1 MKPIDSRLLRY
12 ARATRFF
19 LAASVALGL
28 VGAGLVIAQAML
40 IAEIVVGAFQRG
52 DGAGALTLPLGL
64 LALVALGR
72 AVVSWLTEL
81 AAHRASAAVKSEL
94 RLRLLERAVR
104 LGPSWLD
111 SQRTGALTT
120 LATRGIDALDDYFAR
135 YLPQLGLAV
144 VVPVAVLAR
153 IVTADWIS
161 ALIIVVTLPLIPLF
175 MVLIGWATQS
185 RMDRQW
191 RLLSRLSGHFLDV
204 VAGLP
209 TLKVFGRAKAQAA
222 SIRAITAD
230 YRRATLKT
238 LRLAFLS
245 SFALEL
251 LATVSVAL
259 VAVDIGMRLVHG
271 EMDLFTGLMVLV
283 LAPEAYLPLRQVGAQ
298 YHAAAEGLAAADEVF
313 AVLERA
319 LPSSAADGSPA
330 PDARGAALT
339 LDGLMVRH
347 PGRTAPSLARTS
359 FEIRPGETVAVV
371 GPSGAGKST
380 LLNAVLGFAVPDQGR
395 VLIGGR
401 DLASLDPESWRRQIA
416 WVPQRP
422 YLFAGT
428 IAENVRLARP
438 DADDEAVRAALR
450 DADAYRFVSAL
461 PDGIE
466 TRLGEMGAGLS
477 AGQRQRIAL
486 ARAFL
491 ADRPVLLLDEPTANL
506 DGETEASVVE
516 AVRRLAEGRTVLL
529 VVHRPALLPLAD
541 RVLRLPGPTAS
552 PLPASGGGSGRVSV
566 AGARAGATGAGAIR
580 NPRAEAPVS
589 ATAGVGAGVGDA
601 DAGGAAGGVGDAD
614 ADGAAGG
621 VGDADTDAGPGRLAA
636 APAGVGHE
644 SMTGVVSGVGDESA
658 AGVAAGVGH
667 ESMAGAASRAGHESS
682 ADVGS
687 GERPAGAWAGR
698 GSGSAGRTVSRGPRA
713 HAGPGAL
720 ARVRAAARGT
730 RGRFA
735 LALLLGSLALVSAV
749 GLMAVSGWLIS
760 RAVQQP
766 PVLYLMVA
774 VTATRAFG
782 IGRAAFRYAERL
794 VSHDAVLRVLA
805 DLRVAVYRRLERIAP
820 AGLGRTRRG
829 DLLSRLVADVDTVQ
843 DYFLRWL
850 LPVGSALTVSVASV
864 GFLTWV
870 LPGAGAVLAAGLLVA
885 GVGVPLVSGA
895 LARRAERRLA
905 PARGALSA
913 QVVDLLAGTAELTVA
928 GALPRRLDALRRADG
943 ALTRIAR
950 RAAAATGAGAGLSAL
965 ICGLTVAAA
974 AWLGVSAVADGR
986 IHGVWLAVVVLT
998 PLAAFEAVAGLPLAV
1013 QHRQRVRRAAE
1024 RVYEV
1029 MDEPLPAREPGQARV
1044 VEPRCGQGRREEPL
1058 GGRAWGEKARCGQAR
1073 REEPLG
1079 GRAWGGEAH
1088 GGQAWGEDAR
1098 CVQARCGEADGEET
1112 WGEEAHGGQGR
1123 VAESRG
1129 GQAWGGEALGGQARG
1144 EDARCVQAR
1153 CGEAD
1158 GEETWSEESRGCQG
1172 RCGEADGEGT
1182 WGEEPPDT
1190 PYPLVLRGITA
1201 RHPGQAAPALDGF
1214 GLELRPGHRVA
1225 VVGPSGAG
1233 KTTLA
1238 QVLLRFLDAEGGTY
1252 TLGGRNAAALDGD
1265 AVRRLVGL
1273 CAQDAHVF
1281 DSSLRENLRLARTGA
1296 SDGELRAALAE
1307 ARLLDWV
1314 DGLPDGLD
1322 TLVGEQGARLSGG
1335 QRQRLAL
1342 ARALLADFPV
1352 LVLDEPAEHL
1362 DLPTADALT
1371 ADLLSATRGR
1381 TTVLITHR
1389 LAGLDAVDEVIVL
1402 DGGRAVQRGTYRE
1415 LAAADGPFRRMLER
1429 EAAEGGIL
1437 VGAGQSADG

>member
-1 MKPIDSRLLRY
+1 MKPIDPRLLRY

-28 VGAGLVIAQAML
+28 AGAGLVIAQAML

-52 DGAGALTLPLGL
+52 DGVTALTLPLGL
-64 LALVALGR
+64 LALVAVGR
-72 AVVSWLTEL
+72 AAVSWLTEL
-81 AAHRASAAVKSEL
+81 AAHRAGAAVKSEL

-111 SQRTGALTT
+111 SRRTGELTT
-120 LATRGIDALDDYFAR
+120 LATRGIDALDNYFAR

-161 ALIIVVTLPLIPLF
+161 ALIIVATLPLIPLF
-175 MVLIGWATQS
+175 MMLIGWATQS

-222 SIRAITAD
+222 SIRAITGD

-245 SFALEL
+245 SLALEL
-251 LATVSVAL
+251 LSTVSVAL

-271 EMDLFTGLMVLV
+271 EMDLFTGLVVLV

-298 YHAAAEGLAAADEVF
+298 YHAAAEGLTAADEVF
-313 AVLERA
+313 AVLEREPA
-319 LPSSAADGSPA
+319 GTGGAPA
-330 PDARGAALT
+330 PDARGAALA
-339 LDGLMVRH
+339 LDGLVVRH
-347 PGRTAPSLARTS
+347 SGRTEPSLVRTS

-380 LLNAVLGFAVPDQGR
+380 LLNAVLGFAAPHEGR
-395 VLIGGR
+395 VLIGDR

-450 DADAYRFVSAL
+450 DADALRFVSAL
-461 PDGIE
+461 PDGLE

-516 AVRRLAEGRTVLL
+516 AVRRLAAGRTVLL

-541 RVLRLPGPTAS
+541 RVLRLPGP
-552 PLPASGGGSGRVSV
+552 
-566 AGARAGATGAGAIR
+566 
-580 NPRAEAPVS
+580 
-589 ATAGVGAGVGDA
+589 
-601 DAGGAAGGVGDAD
+601 
-614 ADGAAGG
+614 
-621 VGDADTDAGPGRLAA
+621 
-636 APAGVGHE
+636 
-644 SMTGVVSGVGDESA
+644 
-658 AGVAAGVGH
+658 
-667 ESMAGAASRAGHESS
+667 
-682 ADVGS
+682 
-687 GERPAGAWAGR
+687 GR
-698 GSGSAGRTVSRGPRA
+698 GSGAAGPGGSAAAAPGVERASAADVVRGSGGLRPLPVDPPASVVDGARAAERPRAGARESAPEASAGTYGPTAGTGPGRRLSEVRRGPDGTGLSASGGPAASQGAAASSRGSATRPRR
-713 HAGPGAL
+713 GAL
-720 ARVRAAARGT
+720 ARVRGAARGG
-730 RGRFA
+730 RGRFG
-735 LALLLGSLALVSAV
+735 LALLLGSLALLSTV

-760 RAVQQP
+760 RAAQQP

-782 IGRAAFRYAERL
+782 IGRAVFRYAERL

-805 DLRVAVYRRLERIAP
+805 ELRVAVYRRLERLAP

-850 LPVGSALTVSVASV
+850 LPVATALTVGAASV

-870 LPGAGAVLAAGLLVA
+870 LPEAGAVLAAGLLVA
-885 GVGVPLVSGA
+885 GVVVPAVSGA

-943 ALTRIAR
+943 VLTRIAR
-950 RAAAATGAGAGLSAL
+950 RTAAAAGTGAGLSAL
-965 ICGLTVAAA
+965 VCGLTVAAA
-974 AWLGVSAVADGR
+974 AWVGVPAVADGR

-1029 MDEPLPAREPGQARV
+1029 LDEPIPVREPDEA
-1044 VEPRCGQGRREEPL
+1044 GRDGAGREEVV
-1058 GGRAWGEKARCGQAR
+1058 
-1073 REEPLG
+1073 REEAPS
-1079 GRAWGGEAH
+1079 A
-1088 GGQAWGEDAR
+1088 
-1098 CVQARCGEADGEET
+1098 
-1112 WGEEAHGGQGR
+1112 
-1123 VAESRG
+1123 
-1129 GQAWGGEALGGQARG
+1129 
-1144 EDARCVQAR
+1144 
-1153 CGEAD
+1153 
-1158 GEETWSEESRGCQG
+1158 
-1172 RCGEADGEGT
+1172 
-1182 WGEEPPDT
+1182 
-1190 PYPLVLRGITA
+1190 PYPLVLHGITA
-1201 RHPGQAAPALDGF
+1201 RHPGQAVPALDGF
-1214 GLELRPGHRVA
+1214 GLELRPGRRVA

-1238 QVLLRFLDAEGGTY
+1238 QVLLRFLDTEGGTY
-1252 TLGGRNAAALDGD
+1252 TLAGRNAAALDGD

-1281 DSSLRENLRLARTGA
+1281 DSSLRENLRLARPGA
-1296 SDGELRAALAE
+1296 SDDDLRAALAA

-1371 ADLLSATRGR
+1371 ADLLSATQGH

-1389 LAGLDAVDEVIVL
+1389 LAGLGAVDEVIVL
-1402 DGGRAVQRGTYRE
+1402 DGGRAVQRGTYAE
-1415 LAAADGPFRRMLER
+1415 LASADGPFRRMLER
-1429 EAAEGGIL
+1429 EAVEGGAL
-1437 VGAGQSADG
+1437 VGAG